1 MKLKPGFITRKIV
14 NDTVLIDT
22 EHTDRL
28 LRLNET
34 AADILSL
41 LTEGLS
47 EAEIVSRMMEMYAID
62 EATASR
68 DVHSILDEFKALGA
82 IEDESSL

>member
-47 EAEIVSRMMEMYAID
+47 EAEIVSRIVEMYAI
-62 EATASR
+62 EEGTASR
-68 DVHSILDEFKALGA
+68 DVHHILDEFRTLGA
-82 IEDESSL
+82 IED